1 MASYTRG
8 SPGISGVEEA
18 RPHAPRCRWPNRGIS
33 PWMRPGKAAILPAT
47 PARRGESIRDLV
59 QMAEATSMNNK
70 LVAAIAAVA
79 LVASG
84 FALTGA
90 AKAQQP
96 IIIKFSHVVSPDAP
110 KGKAAIVF
118 KDLVEKYT
126 NGRVKVEVYPNS
138 SLYKDKE
145 ELEALQ
151 LGSVQILAPSISKF
165 GPLGVK
171 EFDVFDLPFL
181 MTDDA
186 RARQMTSSPM
196 MAELNKKLEAKGI
209 SPLAYW
215 DNGAHVYTANK
226 PLIRPEDFKGM
237 KMRIQGSKVL
247 DAVAREL
254 GAIPQIMAFSELYQ
268 ALQTGV
274 VDGEDNVP
282 SNILTQ
288 KFYEVQK
295 YLTVSYHGRL
305 TYALVTNKK
314 FWDGLPA
321 DVKAPL
327 QRAMKETTEYFD
339 ETAAKDNEEAL
350 EKIKATG
357 KIQVHYL
364 TDVEKKAWVAKL
376 MPVHKEMWSRFGKDF
391 IDKIYKASGFVAP
404 QS

>member
-1 MASYTRG
+1 
-8 SPGISGVEEA
+8 
-18 RPHAPRCRWPNRGIS
+18 
-33 PWMRPGKAAILPAT
+33 MRT
-47 PARRGESIRDLV
+47 
-59 QMAEATSMNNK
+59 K
-70 LVAAIAAVA
+70 LVAAVVAAFA
-79 LVASG
+79 G
-84 FALTGA
+84 FALAGFGLA
-90 AKAQQP
+90 GSAQAQQP
-96 IIIKFSHVVSPDAP
+96 IVIKFSHVVSPDAP

-118 KDLVEKYT
+118 KDLAEKYT

-181 MTDDA
+181 MSDDA
-186 RARQMTSSPM
+186 RARQMMASPM
-196 MAELNKKLEAKGI
+196 MADLNKKLEAKGVE
-209 SPLAYW
+209 PLAYW

-226 PLIRPEDFKGM
+226 PLIKPEDFRGL

-247 DAVAREL
+247 DAASREL
-254 GAIPQIMAFSELYQ
+254 GAIPQIMAFGELYQ

-282 SNILTQ
+282 SNIWTQ
-288 KFYEVQK
+288 KFHEVQK

-314 FWDGLPA
+314 FWDSLAA
-321 DVKAPL
+321 DLKEPLARAVK
-327 QRAMKETTEYFD
+327 ESTDYFN
-339 ETAAKDNEEAL
+339 ETAAKDNADAL
-350 EKIKATG
+350 EKIKASG

-364 TDVEKKAWVAKL
+364 TDDEKKAWVAKL
-376 MPVHKEMWSRFGKDF
+376 MPVHKEMQSRFGKDF
-391 IDKIYKASGFVAP
+391 IDKIYKASGFVPP

>member
-1 MASYTRG
+1 
-8 SPGISGVEEA
+8 
-18 RPHAPRCRWPNRGIS
+18 
-33 PWMRPGKAAILPAT
+33 MR
-47 PARRGESIRDLV
+47 
-59 QMAEATSMNNK
+59 NK
-70 LVAAIAAVA
+70 LLAAAAFAAV
-79 LVASG
+79 S
-84 FALTGA
+84 FALAGPA
-90 AKAQQP
+90 LAQQP
-96 IIIKFSHVVSPDAP
+96 VVIKFSHVVSPDAP
-110 KGKAAIVF
+110 KGKAAVVF
-118 KDLVEKYT
+118 RDLVKKYT
-126 NGRVKVEVYPNS
+126 DGKVKVEIYPNS

-151 LGSVQILAPSISKF
+151 LGSVQLLAPSISKF
-165 GPLGVK
+165 GPLGIK
-171 EFDVFDLPFL
+171 EYDVFDLPFL
-181 MTDDA
+181 MSDDA
-186 RARQMTSSPM
+186 RARQMTASPM
-196 MAELNKKLEAKGI
+196 MADLNKKLEAKGI

-295 YLTVSYHGRL
+295 HLTVSYHGRL

-314 FWDGLPA
+314 FWEALPA
-321 DVKAPL
+321 DLKAPL
-327 QRAMKETTEYFD
+327 ARAVKESTEYFD
-339 ETAAKDNEEAL
+339 ETAAKDNVDAL
-350 EKIKATG
+350 EKIKASG
-357 KIQVHYL
+357 KIQFHVL
-364 TDVEKKAWVAKL
+364 TDEEKKAWVAKL
-376 MPVHKEMWSRFGKDF
+376 MPVHKEMQSRFGKDF

>member
-1 MASYTRG
+1 
-8 SPGISGVEEA
+8 
-18 RPHAPRCRWPNRGIS
+18 
-33 PWMRPGKAAILPAT
+33 MR
-47 PARRGESIRDLV
+47 
-59 QMAEATSMNNK
+59 K
-70 LVAAIAAVA
+70 LVLAAIAAAGFTTMGPV
-79 LVASG
+79 LFG
-84 FALTGA
+84 FALYGTA
-90 AKAQQP
+90 MAQAP

-118 KDLVEKYT
+118 KDLAEKYT
-126 NGRVKVEVYPNS
+126 GGKVKVEVYPNS

-151 LGSVQILAPSISKF
+151 LGAVQILAPSISKF

-181 MTDDA
+181 MSDDA
-186 RARQMTSSPM
+186 RARQMMASPM
-196 MAELNKKLEAKGI
+196 MADLNKKLEAKAVL
-209 SPLAYW
+209 PLAYW
-215 DNGAHVYTANK
+215 DNGAHVYTSNK
-226 PLIRPEDFKGM
+226 PLIRPEDFRGL

-288 KFYEVQK
+288 RFYEVQK

-314 FWDGLPA
+314 FWDALPA
-321 DVKAPL
+321 DVRTPL
-327 QRAMKETTEYFD
+327 ARAVKESTDFFNA
-339 ETAAKDNEEAL
+339 TAEKDNADAL
-350 EKIKATG
+350 DKIKASG
-357 KIQVHYL
+357 KIQVHVL
-364 TDVEKKAWVAKL
+364 TDAEKKAWVAKL
-376 MPVHKEMWSRFGKDF
+376 MPVHKEMQSRFGKDF
-391 IDKIYKASGFVAP
+391 IDKIYQASGFVPP

>member
-1 MASYTRG
+1 
-8 SPGISGVEEA
+8 
-18 RPHAPRCRWPNRGIS
+18 
-33 PWMRPGKAAILPAT
+33 MRT
-47 PARRGESIRDLV
+47 
-59 QMAEATSMNNK
+59 K
-70 LVAAIAAVA
+70 LVAAVVAAFA
-79 LVASG
+79 G
-84 FALTGA
+84 FALAGFGLA
-90 AKAQQP
+90 GSAQAQQP
-96 IIIKFSHVVSPDAP
+96 VIIKFSHVVSPDAP
-110 KGKAAIVF
+110 KGKAAMVF
-118 KDLVEKYT
+118 KDLAEKYT

-181 MTDDA
+181 MSDDA
-186 RARQMTSSPM
+186 RARQMMASPM
-196 MAELNKKLEAKGI
+196 MADLNKKLEAKGVE
-209 SPLAYW
+209 PLAYW

-226 PLIRPEDFKGM
+226 PLIKPEDFRGL

-247 DAVAREL
+247 DAAVREL
-254 GAIPQIMAFSELYQ
+254 GAIPQIMAFGELYQ

-295 YLTVSYHGRL
+295 NLTVSYHGRL

-321 DVKAPL
+321 DLKEPLARAVK
-327 QRAMKETTEYFD
+327 ESTDYFN
-339 ETAAKDNEEAL
+339 ETAAKDNADAL
-350 EKIKATG
+350 EKIKASG
-357 KIQVHYL
+357 KVQVHYL
-364 TDVEKKAWVAKL
+364 TDDEKKAWVAKL
-376 MPVHKEMWSRFGKDF
+376 MPVHKEMQSRFGKDF
-391 IDKIYKASGFVAP
+391 VDKIYKASGFTPP

>member
-1 MASYTRG
+1 
-8 SPGISGVEEA
+8 
-18 RPHAPRCRWPNRGIS
+18 
-33 PWMRPGKAAILPAT
+33 MRNKLFAAITA
-47 PARRGESIRDLV
+47 A
-59 QMAEATSMNNK
+59 AFAATSF
-70 LVAAIAAVA
+70 AVA
-79 LVASG
+79 
-84 FALTGA
+84 GA
-90 AKAQQP
+90 AFAQQP

-110 KGKAAIVF
+110 KGKAAVVF

-126 NGRVKVEVYPNS
+126 DGKVKVEIYPNS

-165 GPLGVK
+165 GPLGIK

-181 MTDDA
+181 MSDDA
-186 RARQMTSSPM
+186 RARQMMASPM
-196 MAELNKKLEAKGI
+196 MTDLNKKLEAKGV

-226 PLIRPEDFKGM
+226 PLIRPEDFRGM

-254 GAIPQIMAFSELYQ
+254 GAIPQIIGFGELYQ

-274 VDGEDNVP
+274 ADGEDNVP

-295 YLTVSYHGRL
+295 HLTVSYHGRL

-321 DVKAPL
+321 DLRDQLNRAVK
-327 QRAMKETTEYFD
+327 ESTEFFN
-339 ETAAKDNEEAL
+339 ETAAKDNADAL
-350 EKIKATG
+350 DKIKASG
-357 KIQVHYL
+357 KIEVHYQ
-364 TDVEKKAWVAKL
+364 TEAEKQAWIKKL
-376 MPVHKEMWSRFGKDF
+376 MPVHKEMQSRFGKGF
-391 IDKIYKASGFVAP
+391 IENIYKASGFVPP